1 MRLHRDMRIQ
11 VIKSTIRLL
20 TPLVPAFV
28 HALDFFISTTRS
40 FVLLRSW
47 NRNERVHLRERV
59 GILGVP

>member
-11 VIKSTIRLL
+11 VIKSTIRFL
-20 TPLVPAFV
+20 TTLVPAFV

-40 FVLLRSW
+40 FMLLRSW